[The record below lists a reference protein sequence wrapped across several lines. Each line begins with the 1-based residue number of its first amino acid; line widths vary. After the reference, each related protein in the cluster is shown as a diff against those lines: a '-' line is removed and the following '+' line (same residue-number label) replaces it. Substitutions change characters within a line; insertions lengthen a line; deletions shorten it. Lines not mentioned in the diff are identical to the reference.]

1 MNDIELHALAARV
14 EGPRLMKHLAAF
26 ARWTKHA
33 GTQGELDSLAYVR
46 AELDG
51 YGYATELI
59 LHDAYISLPGEAS
72 VSIAGETLPAITQ
85 SFSRS
90 SPTGGLEGE
99 VIPIGSGSP
108 ADFAARDVRGKIVLV
123 EGIATPAVSQ
133 RAGRAGAIGQI
144 HLSPSVHAH
153 EMCISPVWGSPTDET
168 AGNLPTT
175 VVVTLAKAD
184 GDRLKEKLGAAP
196 GTPVTLNATVDTGWR
211 KTPILVASLDRPDA
225 DADEP
230 FVLFSG
236 HHDTWYYGV
245 MDNGGAN
252 ATMLEVA
259 RLSADA
265 RNGWQRGLKIF
276 FWSGHSQGRYS
287 SSTWYADTH
296 WEELATRAVAH
307 VNIDS
312 TCAKGNTVLTDVQ
325 AAAELVPFS
334 RKVIRAEGE
343 QELFGHRITRAGDQS
358 FWGVGIPAM
367 FSNLGEHPASGA
379 APAASFLFGGPNKQ
393 GAGTGWW
400 WHTPED
406 TLDKMDEAIAV
417 RDTRVYLH
425 AVAGLLTASILPID
439 YAAHADMLLAQID
452 GFAKDLG
459 DRFDLAPLRTRAE
472 GLRTRTEALAAWAAG
487 EHTQEQAGRINAC
500 LMAVSRALVPV
511 DYTSG
516 DRFDHDP
523 ALAQP
528 AYPSL
533 AALGRLATTS
543 PGSDA
548 EKFANVAARRGV
560 NRVLFAL
567 REAHAALDACLA
579 DLASGKGA

>member
-1 MNDIELHALAARV
+1 MNEAEIHALAARV

-26 ARWTKHA
+26 AGWTKHA
-33 GTQGELDSLAYVR
+33 GTPGELDSLAYVR
-46 AELDG
+46 AALDG

-72 VSIAGETLPAITQ
+72 VTVAGETLRAITQ

-90 SPTGGLEGE
+90 APEGGLSGE
-99 VIPIGSGSP
+99 VVPVGSGSP

-168 AGNLPTT
+168 LGDLPAT

-184 GDRLKEKLGAAP
+184 GDRLKDKLGAAP
-196 GTPVTLNATVDTGWR
+196 DTPVTLNAVVDTGWR
-211 KTPILVASLDRPDA
+211 KTPILVASLDRA
-225 DADEP
+225 GAAADEP

-259 RLSADA
+259 RLCAEA

-312 TCAKGNTVLTDVQ
+312 TCARGNTVLTDVQ

-334 RKVIRAEGE
+334 RKVIRAEGD

-358 FWGVGIPAM
+358 FWGIGIPAM
-367 FSNLGEHPASGA
+367 FSNLGEQPASGA

-417 RDTRVYLH
+417 RDTRVYLN
-425 AVAGLLTASILPID
+425 AVAGLLTAKVLPID
-439 YAAHADMLLAQID
+439 YAAHAAVLLAQID
-452 GFAKDLG
+452 GFAKSLG
-459 DRFDLAPLRTRAE
+459 ERFDLTPLRTRAE
-472 GLRTRTEALAAWAAG
+472 GLKARAEKLAIRVAKG
-487 EHTQEQAGRINAC
+487 VKDDEAGRINAC
-500 LMAVSRALVPV
+500 IMAVSRALVPV

-533 AALGRLATTS
+533 AALGRLAATE

-548 EKFANVAARRGV
+548 EKFATVAARRVV

-567 REAHAALDACLA
+567 REANAALDACLA
-579 DLASGKGA
+579 DLAPEKGA